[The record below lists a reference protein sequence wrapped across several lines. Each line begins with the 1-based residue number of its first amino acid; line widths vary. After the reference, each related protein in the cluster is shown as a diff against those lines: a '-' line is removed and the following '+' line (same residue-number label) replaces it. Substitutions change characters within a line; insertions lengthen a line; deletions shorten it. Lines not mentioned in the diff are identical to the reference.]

1 MMNEFTAMETAY
13 PRVRQAGYG
22 GPLRGPNAPQN
33 REVMDPNRVQAGAE
47 AQDAAKKDVVDLQSE
62 ARPDTENRE
71 SEPEL
76 YGLVK
81 EMNQA
86 MTSFTSLRFSVDV
99 ESKTYVVSIVDEETD
114 EVVRQI
120 PSDNMADLA
129 ERMRDLEGL
138 LFDVKA

>member
-1 MMNEFTAMETAY
+1 MNEFAALESAY
-13 PRVRQAGYG
+13 PKMVRADVGL
-22 GPLRGPNAPQN
+22 PSRGQVVPQQN
-33 REVMDPNRVQAGAE
+33 RGTETKPVQPGME
-47 AQDAAKKDVVDLQSE
+47 AQDPIRKDIVDVSVEDVLGAE
-62 ARPDTENRE
+62 KRE

-86 MTSFTSLRFSVDV
+86 MTSFTSLRFNVDQ